1 VRVGASELDGQVIA
15 KGGLKMSDKL
25 LSMILALMAIA
36 AQAQEFVTD
45 GLVVMYTL
53 DKADIDGDT
62 VKDVSGNNHDATI
75 IGTLK
80 SAEGVIG
87 EALLFERAV
96 NNYVEVPKLGSWEQ
110 ASIECWART
119 ANLGHDY
126 QGIVS
131 TWQWTAGKVHFK
143 FEGGQIQV
151 HKNDGVKI
159 SFNAVADTWYHIVYT
174 ADTGANEIKL
184 YVNGELVAEGIAG
197 TTPQNMD
204 ERRIGSEHDGR
215 FLDGMVD
222 EVRIY
227 NRVLS
232 EEEVLQNFN
241 VKSNKMAVAPAGKLA
256 ATWGHIKQA
265 ALIY

>member
-1 VRVGASELDGQVIA
+1 
-15 KGGLKMSDKL
+15 MSDKL
-25 LSMILALMAIA
+25 FSMILALMAIA
-36 AQAQEFVTD
+36 ATAQAQEFVTD

-62 VKDVSGNNHDATI
+62 VKDMSGNNHDATI

-96 NNYVEVPKLGSWEQ
+96 NNYVEIPKLGSWEQ

-143 FEGGQIQV
+143 FESSQIQV

-159 SFNAVADTWYHIVYT
+159 TAPAVTETWYHVIYT
-174 ADTGANEIKL
+174 CDTAANELKL
-184 YVNGELVAEGIAG
+184 YVDGELVAEGVSGA
-197 TTPQNMD
+197 TLQNMN
-204 ERRIGSEHDGR
+204 ERRMGSEHDGR
-215 FLDGMVD
+215 WLDGMID

-227 NRVLS
+227 NRILD
-232 EEEVLQNFN
+232 EDEVKQNFEAT
-241 VKSNKMAVAPAGKLA
+241 SNSFAVTSTGKLA
-256 ATWGHIKQA
+256 TSWGNIKN
-265 ALIY
+265 